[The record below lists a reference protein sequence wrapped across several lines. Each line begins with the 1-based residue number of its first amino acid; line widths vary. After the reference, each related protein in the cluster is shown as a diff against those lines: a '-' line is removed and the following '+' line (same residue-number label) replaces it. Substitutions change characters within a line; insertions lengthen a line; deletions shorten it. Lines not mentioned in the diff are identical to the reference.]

1 MVAPFTVVLT
11 ALVAAPLVYFL
22 RGRLS
27 FVMCC
32 IFGFAIGVVGVLAFW
47 LVTNRLAALHWSP
60 LLLIAG
66 LASAVIFWMIGVR
79 GNRDLTIG
87 SSDRGVALSMGQGGN
102 R

>member
-1 MVAPFTVVLT
+1 VFT
-11 ALVAAPLVYFL
+11 
-22 RGRLS
+22 
-27 FVMCC
+27 
-32 IFGFAIGVVGVLAFW
+32 FW

-87 SSDRGVALSMGQGGN
+87 SSDRGASS